1 MEAADSRKPLWWIPP
16 NPDEPRATF
25 LLTAT
30 GRLALIGAQCSKTE
44 ATDEENTDIRSIL
57 LAQQTSNNKLKRK
70 HFKEHIWPDVVGSRR
85 PPILCKCEQSRVT
98 LPPGTTQELPHAPY
112 NTIQCTMHHTMHHA
126 TAAYG
131 ANFPL
136 LGGIHHTPY
145 LEGSGG
151 ERSLEE
157 ITSCRERIHMSERMM
172 EGGEKWIE
180 HFLGWWWNWC
190 AATISYLDFQVLNYV
205 VLSYHLILVA

>member
-1 MEAADSRKPLWWIPP
+1 MNSPKPWWAPGHFSADCDGPSGLDWSSMLKDRSRRWGEYWYKIYSS
-16 NPDEPRATF
+16 
-25 LLTAT
+25 
-30 GRLALIGAQCSKTE
+30 CSTNNKQQTKKETE
-44 ATDEENTDIRSIL
+44 AE
-57 LAQQTSNNKLKRK
+57 

-98 LPPGTTQELPHAPY
+98 LPPGTTQELPHALY